1 MRLVRC
7 VGLVLLSGMVGCFGG
22 RWPQKIRGSGEPLPL
37 PKSVAEAPPLIVP
50 PPPPI
55 PAAKV
60 RLSGQTDSDS
70 PLHRLTLTA
79 INAERRLDNY
89 MVRMRRRELVDGKNP
104 DEIILMKYRRTPLS
118 IHLKWLGPESQGR
131 EIVYVTGQH
140 DNKIHLR
147 TGKGDLF
154 GSGRR
159 LSFAPD
165 SPLVRSKSHYPVTE
179 VGLGAAT
186 QRFASLLAAV
196 DRRQTNAGSVR
207 YLGLV
212 QRPEFN
218 EQVEGVEQIIPAGL
232 EPFLPRGGL
241 RRYYFDAAM
250 GVPSLIITFDPN
262 GQEVEY
268 YHFDRL
274 QVSVNLD
281 DEDFDPDK
289 LWGRPTEP

>member
-7 VGLVLLSGMVGCFGG
+7 VWLVSLGAIIGCFSW
-22 RWPQKIRGSGEPLPL
+22 RSPQKVRGSGEPLPL
-37 PKSVAEAPPLIVP
+37 PLTLTDAPPIIVP

-55 PAAKV
+55 PAAKI
-60 RLSGQTDSDS
+60 RLSGPDDSDS
-70 PLHRLTLTA
+70 PLHRLTLNA

-89 MVRMRRRELVDGKNP
+89 MVRIRRRELVDGRNP
-104 DEIILMKYRRTPLS
+104 DEIILMKFRRTPQS
-118 IHLKWLGPESQGR
+118 VHLKWLGPESHGR
-131 EIVYVTGQH
+131 EIVYVSGQH

-154 GSGRR
+154 GSGRH
-159 LSFAPD
+159 LSFD
-165 SPLVRSKSHYPVTE
+165 LESPLVRSKSHYPVTE
-179 VGLGAAT
+179 VGLGAAA

-196 DRRQTNAGSVR
+196 DRRQANAGAIR

-212 QRPEFN
+212 HRPEFRK
-218 EQVEGVEQIIPAGL
+218 QVEGVEQIIPPGL

-241 RRYYFDAAM
+241 RRYFFDEDI
-250 GVPSLIITFDPN
+250 GVPTLVLTFDPN

-274 QVSVNLD
+274 QVSVKLD
-281 DEDFDPDK
+281 DEDFDPER
-289 LWGRPTEP
+289 LWTNTPRP